1 MSCACLS
8 PNAAPDLMPT
18 PEPKTARADLV
29 GFINAVGNVA
39 ADKVNPMFK
48 SRYSSLAEIT
58 ESIKPTL
65 AKHNLTILQTV
76 FTEPGTIGV
85 ETSFLHV
92 DGSLFAAGRIS
103 VKSEG
108 LNPQQIGSALT
119 YVKKYSLTTA
129 CLISTDAD
137 DDGAAASKP
146 SSFSSASTSAST
158 PKAGGAGPYASR

>member
-1 MSCACLS
+1 M
-8 PNAAPDLMPT
+8 PNAQPN
-18 PEPKTARADLV
+18 TARADLV

-65 AKHNLTILQTV
+65 AKYNLTILQTV
-76 FTEPGTIGV
+76 FSEPGCIGV

-92 DGSLFAAGRIS
+92 DGTMFAAGRIS

-146 SSFSSASTSAST
+146 LTSSPAPSSA
-158 PKAGGAGPYASR
+158 PKTGGAGPYASR

>member
-1 MSCACLS
+1 
-8 PNAAPDLMPT
+8 MPT

-146 SSFSSASTSAST
+146 SAFSPAPTVST